1 MKIIKRHNL
10 LIIVS
15 LCALIFCSCKKE
27 IQDPIPDVYV
37 NFSMNISSTF
47 YIELSSVGGWVNV
60 SGGYKGIT
68 VYRLSSEEFVAFER
82 ACPFDWKIDSA
93 IVNVKPSGLI
103 LKCPACSSE
112 FLIIDG
118 SIVNGP
124 SAIGLKK
131 YNTNFDGQFLYIYN

>member
-1 MKIIKRHNL
+1 MNIIKRYHL
-10 LIIVS
+10 FLIISFSV
-15 LCALIFCSCKKE
+15 LIFISCKKE

-60 SGGYKGIT
+60 SGGYRGIT

-82 ACPFDWKIDSA
+82 ACPFDWKVDSA
-93 IVNVKPSGLI
+93 VVSVEPSGLI
-103 LKCPACSSE
+103 MKCPSCSSE

-118 SIVNGP
+118 SVVNGP
-124 SAIGLKK
+124 SALGMKR